1 MNGDGIVVRM
11 EPTARKKPLSGEA
24 KSRGL
29 GRVFQRGSV
38 WWVQYSFRGEQHRES
53 SHSTVRAR
61 AVNLL
66 KRRLAEMGHGRL
78 VGPQA
83 ERLTF
88 GDLVRMV
95 VDDYQ
100 INDRK
105 SSPPIARLAEYFPAH
120 TRVVDITTDVV
131 NGYIKKRQSEGAA
144 AATVKN
150 EIGVLGRAF
159 TLAYRSGHLP
169 HRPYLPSPR
178 VNNARTGFFT
188 DSEVKTLL
196 KHLPEYLRPFVEA
209 AYITG
214 WRRGELRG
222 LKWSQVDWESG
233 TIRLE
238 RGTTKSGEP
247 RSFPFVAHPRLADL
261 LQEQRERTSEFERAS
276 GSVCPWVFHRSGHQV
291 SWYYDGWKTACKK
304 AGVPGRL
311 LHDLRRSAVRNLVR
325 AGASEQVSM
334 SITGHKTRSVFD
346 RYHIVSSSD
355 QVDAVRKLAALHG
368 AVAPEPRKVV
378 AIGEA
383 SATRRGTVRGQSGRT
398 RVPRRPQVPA
408 TQWRKLASP
417 TGFEPVSPP

>member
-1 MNGDGIVVRM
+1 MKRAAPKKQPAR
-11 EPTARKKPLSGEA
+11 ETA
-24 KSRGL
+24 SRGL
-29 GRVFQRGSV
+29 GRVFRRGSI

-53 SHSTVRAR
+53 SHSSLRPR

-88 GDLVRMV
+88 ADLSKMV
-95 VDDYQ
+95 VEDYQ
-100 INDRK
+100 INARK
-105 SSPPIARLAEYFPAH
+105 SVPPLVRLTQYFPAH
-120 TRVVDITTDVV
+120 TRALDITTDVV
-131 NGYIKKRQSEGAA
+131 KRYIQHRLSQGAA
-144 AATVKN
+144 AATIKN
-150 EIGVLGRAF
+150 EVGALGRAF

-188 DSEVKTLL
+188 DGEVRALL

-214 WRRGELRG
+214 WRRGELRN
-222 LKWSQVDWESG
+222 LRWSQVDWEGG

-247 RSFPFVAHPRLADL
+247 RSFPFAVHPRLAAL
-261 LQEQRERTSEFERAS
+261 LREQRESTSAFERANDA
-276 GSVCPWVFHRSGHQV
+276 VCLWVFHRNGHQV

-355 QVDAVRKLAALHG
+355 QVEAVRKLARLHG
-368 AVAPEPRKVV
+368 AIAPEPSKVV

-383 SATRRGTVRGQSGRT
+383 SAQRRGTVRGQSGAT
-398 RVPRRPQVPA
+398 RVSRRPQVPA
-408 TQWRKLASP
+408 RQWRELASP

>member
-1 MNGDGIVVRM
+1 MR
-11 EPTARKKPLSGEA
+11 
-24 KSRGL
+24 SRGL
-29 GRVFQRGSV
+29 GRVFRRGRV
-38 WWVQYSFRGEQHRES
+38 WWIQYSFRGHQHRES
-53 SHSTVRAR
+53 THSTNRAK
-61 AVNLL
+61 AVSLL
-66 KRRLAEMGHGRL
+66 KRRLAEMGQGRL

-88 GDLVRMV
+88 GDMMRMV
-95 VDDYQ
+95 VEDYE
-100 INDRK
+100 INARK
-105 SSPPIARLAEYFPAH
+105 STPPIKRLAAYFSVHTRALDITADVVKRYIQARL
-120 TRVVDITTDVV
+120 
-131 NGYIKKRQSEGAA
+131 KQGAA

-150 EIGVLGRAF
+150 EVGVLGRAF

-169 HRPYLPSPR
+169 NRPYLPMPR
-178 VNNARTGFFT
+178 VSNARTGFFT
-188 DSEVKTLL
+188 DAEMRTLL

-214 WRRGELRG
+214 WRRGELRN
-222 LKWSQVDWESG
+222 LRWSQVDWDSG

-247 RSFPFVAHPRLADL
+247 RSFPFAVHPRLAEL
-261 LQEQRERTSEFERAS
+261 IREQRARTSEFEREQET
-276 GSVCPWVFHRSGHQV
+276 VCSWVFHRRGHQV
-291 SWYYDGWKTACKK
+291 TWYYDGWRSACEK

-346 RYHIVSSSD
+346 RYHIVSSTD
-355 QVDAVRKLAALHG
+355 QIEAVKKLAALHG
-368 AVAPEPRKVV
+368 AIAPEAPKVV

-383 SATRRGTVRGQSGRT
+383 AGQRRGTVRGQLRDSWSAK
-398 RVPRRPQVPA
+398 RPQVSGP
-408 TQWRKLASP
+408 QWRKVASP